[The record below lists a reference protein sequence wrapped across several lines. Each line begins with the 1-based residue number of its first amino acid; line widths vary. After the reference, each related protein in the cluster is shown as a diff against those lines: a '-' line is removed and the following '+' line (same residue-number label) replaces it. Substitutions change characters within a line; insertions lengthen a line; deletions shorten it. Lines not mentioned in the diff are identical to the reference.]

1 MLQAN
6 ERSDG
11 LGREYWSWFG
21 FWAEFV
27 VLGLLAIVGAY
38 FASQGGQP
46 GDYAA
51 GLTLSLTAIVLAF
64 FRLKLRLDGMPAEWS
79 RSLLV
84 DDLRNLVLAIAVFTA
99 VGLAGLFVAAVEPT
113 GCCQASWTEQVPL
126 IDSARSPWLL
136 KWVRELDG
144 ATILKVLQRWVIG
157 W

>member
-1 MLQAN
+1 MLQSN

-38 FASQGGQP
+38 FASQGGRH

-51 GLTLSLTAIVLAF
+51 GLTLSLTAIALAF
-64 FRLKLRLDGMPAEWS
+64 FRLKLRLDGMPGDWAG
-79 RSLLV
+79 SLLV

-99 VGLAGLFVAAVEPT
+99 LGLAGLFVAAGSEGSLHT
-113 GCCQASWTEQVPL
+113 GGVALFVTSGLVVFL
-126 IDSARSPWLL
+126 NL
-136 KWVRELDG
+136 KNVFDNLD
-144 ATILKVLQRWVIG
+144 RRR
-157 W
+157 

>member
-1 MLQAN
+1 
-6 ERSDG
+6 

-84 DDLRNLVLAIAVFTA
+84 DDVRNLVLAIAVFTA
-99 VGLAGLFVAAVEPT
+99 VGLAGLFVAA
-113 GCCQASWTEQVPL
+113 ASEGSL
-126 IDSARSPWLL
+126 HSAGVALFVTSGLVVFLSL
-136 KWVRELDG
+136 KNVFDNLD
-144 ATILKVLQRWVIG
+144 RRR
-157 W
+157 

>member
-1 MLQAN
+1 VLQSN
-6 ERSDG
+6 GSSDR

-84 DDLRNLVLAIAVFTA
+84 DDVRNLVLAIAVFTA
-99 VGLAGLFVAAVEPT
+99 VGLAGLFVAAGSE
-113 GCCQASWTEQVPL
+113 GSL
-126 IDSARSPWLL
+126 HSAGVALFVTSGLVVFLSL
-136 KWVRELDG
+136 KNVFDNLD
-144 ATILKVLQRWVIG
+144 RRR
-157 W
+157 